1 MSMSAAARVDSAL
14 ADRHGSEAHGQLKDL
29 GFVSVAKK

>member
-1 MSMSAAARVDSAL
+1 MSMSVAARVDPAL

-29 GFVSVAKK
+29 GFVNVAKE